1 MLSAPIP
8 GDETARLASLRKMN
22 ILFTPNEE
30 VFDRITRV
38 AQHVFQVPCVLISI
52 VDEHRQ
58 WFKSRIGIA
67 PQLAPREF
75 SFCGHAIC
83 DTEGI
88 MVVEDASKDARFA
101 DNPLVC
107 SDPHVRFYAG
117 RPLHNHEGYAIGTL
131 CLIDQQP
138 RHFSPNEMQ
147 VLDDLG
153 HWVETTFTARG
164 LSKTMEGLLDELD
177 EAKRESLI
185 DPLLRTWN
193 RTAIMDILSR
203 ENDHASRE
211 SSELSI
217 LMLDV
222 DRFKSINDKYGHPI
236 GDAVLIE
243 VVQAIR
249 NQLRSYDSL
258 GRYGGEEF
266 MVVLPDA
273 GEQEALKLAER
284 LRKSVEALVVEH
296 DQQQIRCT
304 ISLGA
309 KVVDTQIKQH
319 IDEIVMAADQA
330 LLSAKN
336 KGRNRIE
343 LATG

>member
-8 GDETARLASLRKMN
+8 EDDAARLASLRKMN
-22 ILFTPNEE
+22 ILFTPTEE

-38 AQHVFQVPCVLISI
+38 AQHIFQVPGVLISI

-58 WFKSRIGIA
+58 WFKSRRGIA
-67 PQLAPREF
+67 PQLTQREY

-83 DTEGI
+83 NKDI
-88 MVVEDASKDARFA
+88 MVVKDASKDSRFA
-101 DNPLVC
+101 DNPLV
-107 SDPHVRFYAG
+107 SSETHVRFYAG
-117 RPLHNHEGYAIGTL
+117 RPLHNNEGYVIGTL

-138 RHFSPNEMQ
+138 RHFTAKEMQ

-153 HWVETTFTARG
+153 HWVETAFTARG
-164 LSKTMEGLLDELD
+164 LSKTMEALLNELD
-177 EAKRESLI
+177 DAKRESLI

-203 ENDHASRE
+203 ENDHANRE
-211 SSELSI
+211 NSELSI

-222 DRFKSINDKYGHPI
+222 DRFKSINDQYGHPV

-249 NQLRSYDSL
+249 NQLRSYDSV

-273 GEQEALKLAER
+273 GEKEALKLAER
-284 LRKSVEALVVEH
+284 LRRSVETLVVDH

-304 ISLGA
+304 ISIGV
-309 KVVDTQIKQH
+309 KVADTQIKQH

-336 KGRNRIE
+336 NGRNRVE
-343 LATG
+343 LAAA